1 MAQGTDIVIGTIA
14 DGDDE
19 GGAATTLAK
28 KVNDILDAHD
38 RAKSHVS
45 ICMLQSYGARETP
58 LAVAIVCWED

>member
-1 MAQGTDIVIGTIA
+1 MAEGTDIVIGTVA

-19 GGAATTLAK
+19 GSAATTLSK
-28 KVNDILDAHD
+28 KVDAILAAHD